1 MLDFRCDAEAHAARS
16 YPREACGLV
25 INGQY
30 WPCRNAADAPEN
42 TFVLEPRDYAIAAMM
57 GKVEAVV
64 HSHPQGGPPSESD
77 QTVCS
82 QGSVPWHIWQMPER
96 EWSTINP

>member
-1 MLDFRCDAEAHAARS
+1 MPDFRCDAEAHAARS

-25 INGQY
+25 VNGQY
-30 WPCRNAADAPEN
+30 WPCRNIADEPEHR
-42 TFVLEPRDYAIAAMM
+42 FVIEPRDYAVAAMM

-64 HSHPQGGPPSESD
+64 HSHPHGGPASEWD

-82 QGSVPWHIWQMPER
+82 EGSVPWHIFELPEGK
-96 EWSTINP
+96 WLTIDP

>member
-1 MLDFRCDAEAHAARS
+1 M
-16 YPREACGLV
+16 
-25 INGQY
+25 
-30 WPCRNAADAPEN
+30 PEE
-42 TFVLEPRDYAIAAMM
+42 TFVLEPRDYAVAAMM

-64 HSHPQGGPPSESD
+64 HSHPQGGPASVSD

-82 QGSVPWHIWQMPER
+82 HGSVPWHIWQMPER

>member
-1 MLDFRCDAEAHAARS
+1 MPDFRCDAEAHAARS
-16 YPREACGLV
+16 YPRESCGLV
-25 INGQY
+25 VNGQY
-30 WPCRNAADAPEN
+30 WPCRNAADVPEN

-82 QGSVPWHIWQMPER
+82 QGSVPWHILRMPQN
-96 EWSTINP
+96 EWLTINP